1 MNDESKHELATG
13 PSDPD
18 NPYGNQSTQPSQP
31 EKALEPSTDKG
42 LVAPAPPSNRPEI
55 GTQSDSTGL
64 DPVAFGDA
72 LALRAMN
79 RDQLL
84 TWVNDNLVDKID
96 YGTIAG
102 GAKPSLWQPGAQK
115 ICGMLSLRPFF
126 PDVEKYVDRCVAGEQ
141 IEEVLI
147 RCYLYDSYGN
157 CVAQG
162 TGARGTI
169 NTKGDRDLNWAIKM
183 SQKSAHIDATNR
195 ASGLSAIFTQDH
207 PAEDQDVTPIKG
219 TPEEGYLLQLAGEL
233 FGINEAS
240 GVLESLALRRFRI
253 KGGDWTQIPAY
264 RLQYAVKS
272 LRDRAKSDE
281 LKIGDSDE

>member
-1 MNDESKHELATG
+1 MNDDTKQSELLEGPEALRSPIPAATSEG
-13 PSDPD
+13 VETPPPPANLPATTAGNVTPD
-18 NPYGNQSTQPSQP
+18 SS
-31 EKALEPSTDKG
+31 
-42 LVAPAPPSNRPEI
+42 
-55 GTQSDSTGL
+55 GL

-84 TWVNDNLVDKID
+84 DWVKDNLKLGTD
-96 YGTIAG
+96 YGIVKDG
-102 GAKPSLWQPGAQK
+102 GKPSLWQPGAQK

-126 PDVEKYVDRCVAGEQ
+126 PDVEKYVDRCVAGQ
-141 IEEVLI
+141 AIDEVLI
-147 RCYLYDSYGN
+147 RCYLYDAYGN

-162 TGARGTI
+162 TGARGAI
-169 NTKGDRDLNWAIKM
+169 REKGDYKDGKRTGTTEYRDLNFAIKM

-207 PAEDQDVTPIKG
+207 PDEAQDLTPIKG

-233 FGINEAS
+233 FGIDEAS

-253 KGGDWTQIPAY
+253 KDGDWTQIPAY
-264 RLQYAVKS
+264 RLSYAVKS
-272 LRDRAKSDE
+272 LRDKAKSDG
-281 LKIGDSDE
+281 IGEPA